1 MVKVTG
7 GMEDFA
13 ENGVIGDVVHI
24 LVVEVAIQVGEPF
37 DNSEGVGEVMGK
49 CVVDGTLARGSKGEG
64 GRWE

>member
-7 GMEDFA
+7 GVEDFA

-24 LVVEVAIQVGEPF
+24 LVVEVAVQVGEPF
-37 DNSEGVGEVMGK
+37 NNSKGVGEVMGK
-49 CVVDGTLARGSKGEG
+49 RVVDGTLARGSEGEG